1 VRRIVVAGLI
11 ALCLVAG
18 VARAAIFR
26 GTEGNDRLVGSSA
39 ADTIY
44 GLAGDDVVAARG
56 GNDLV
61 NPGFGRD
68 RVTGEAGDD
77 RIAAQDGSVDT
88 ISCGAGKDVV
98 TADLTDAVAA
108 DCETVSRQIARD
120 RTDLWF
126 AQHATQV
133 EPDSFAWRRTIV
145 AAFQNGRVD
154 RGGAAALGW
163 ATSVDAGAHWKSGV
177 LPQGQYTV
185 VSDPVVAFDA
195 MHGVWLAA
203 GLGSGPGALDIYIV
217 RSRDGVTWS
226 GPVRAAGDVDEDYDK
241 EWLNCDNGLRSPF
254 RGRCYL
260 AYVDVKTHWLAVR
273 HSVDGGATWTAPVRL
288 QPGVAKST
296 FSGPMPTV
304 QPNGN
309 LVIPYVL
316 FAPINGEDRIA
327 AVTSTD
333 GAETFDAPV
342 RIAQLIAEE
351 PMDIRAPAMPAA
363 DVDSAGRLYVAWQ
376 DSRFRREDG
385 VGNDIVFS
393 SSPDGVVWSDP
404 WRIRLPQTAQYFL
417 PALAVDPAT
426 SGKNAKLA
434 VAFYSMKLRA
444 GCVLFVP
451 GCAEEIN
458 AWLVESKD
466 AGTTWT
472 PARRLNAEPMQ
483 LEWLAET
490 TLGRMLGDYI
500 SVSFAGG
507 KAVPVLALSGEPSVG
522 GYTEAVFAARAK

>member
-1 VRRIVVAGLI
+1 MRRVVVAGLI
-11 ALCLVAG
+11 VTCLVAG
-18 VARAAIFR
+18 AARAAIFR
-26 GTEGNDRLVGSSA
+26 GTDGNDLIVGTA
-39 ADTIY
+39 VADTIY
-44 GLAGDDVVAARG
+44 GLAGDDVVDARG
-56 GNDLV
+56 GADLV

-68 RVTGEAGDD
+68 RVLGAAGAD
-77 RIAAQDGSVDT
+77 RIAAQDGNVDSV
-88 ISCGAGKDVV
+88 SCGAGLDIV
-98 TADLTDAVAA
+98 TADLEDVVGA
-108 DCETVSRQIARD
+108 DCETVSRQVARD
-120 RTDLWF
+120 RTELWF

-133 EPDSFAWRRTIV
+133 EPDSFAWGRAIV
-145 AAFQNGRVD
+145 AAFQNGRID

-163 ATSVDAGAHWKSGV
+163 AASVDAGAHWRSGV

-203 GLGSGPGALDIYIV
+203 GLGSGPGTLDIYVV

-226 GPVRAAGDVDEDYDK
+226 GPLVAAGDVSEDYDK
-241 EWLNCDNGLRSPF
+241 EWLACDNGLRSPF

-260 AYVDVKTHWLAVR
+260 AYVDIKTRWLAVR
-273 HSVDGGATWTAPVRL
+273 HSTDGGATWTAPVRL

-304 QPNGN
+304 QPDGN
-309 LVIPYVL
+309 VVIPYAL

-327 AVTSTD
+327 SVASAD
-333 GAETFDAPV
+333 GGETFAAPV
-342 RIAQLIAEE
+342 RVASLIAEE

-363 DVDSAGRLYVAWQ
+363 DVDGAGRLYVAWQ

-385 VGNDIVFS
+385 VGNDIVFAS
-393 SSPDGVVWSDP
+393 SQDGVTWSDP
-404 WRIRLPQTAQYFL
+404 SRIRLPESSQYFL

-426 SGKNAKLA
+426 SGSNAHLA
-434 VAFYSMKLRA
+434 VAFYSMHLRA
-444 GCVLFVP
+444 GCTVFVP
-451 GCAEEIN
+451 GCADELD

-466 AGTTWT
+466 AGSKWS
-472 PARRLNAEPMQ
+472 PPRRLNAEPMQ

-490 TLGRMLGDYI
+490 SLGRMLGDYI
-500 SVSFAGG
+500 SVSFVGG

-522 GYTEAVFAARAK
+522 GYAEAVFAVGVR